1 MNLPAV
7 KEFEDKNVDIKN
19 AHMFYSDSNMIFL
32 DKENPNSVFRYDLQ
46 KGKVVE
52 EWVILY

>member
-7 KEFEDKNVDIKN
+7 AEFDNKNVDIKN
-19 AHMFYSDSNMIFL
+19 AHMFYSDTNMIFL

-46 KGKVVE
+46 KGTIVE
-52 EWVILY
+52 EWVNIY